1 MEWGMANRM
10 AQLIQRDGRAL
21 FLPVDH
27 GYFQGPTRKLEE
39 PRKTIEPLLPYADA
53 LFITRGVLRS
63 SVDPDHAK
71 PIILR
76 VSGGASMV
84 GKDLANEG
92 ITTSIEEAIRL
103 NAAAIGISIFV
114 GSEYEKESLLNLS
127 KLVDEGER
135 YGVPVMAVTAVGK
148 ELEKREA
155 RYLALASRIA
165 AELGARVVKTY
176 WCEDFEKV
184 VRGCPV
190 PVVMAGGPQVDTELE
205 VFQFVYDGM
214 QKGAI
219 GVNLGRNIWQND
231 FPVAMI
237 KAIRAIIHGNATP
250 KEAQE
255 IYESAKP
262 PPSPPSEPKKLEP
275 LPRKMTVEELY
286 GNCKDQLKALGVKLH
301 GRHTGGFD
309 GHYKEKHILRV
320 AKTEYQ
326 CLTIDVKNADD
337 SWRGWELVNDEQTLD
352 KVFDDYIKPRIAEL
366 SREK

>member
-1 MEWGMANRM
+1 MDWGMENRM
-10 AQLIQRDGRAL
+10 AQLIQADGHCL

-63 SVDPDHAK
+63 SVDPDKSK

-76 VSGGASMV
+76 VSGGTSMV

-103 NAAAIGISIFV
+103 NVAAVGISIFV
-114 GSEYEKESLLNLS
+114 GTEYEHESLLNLAR
-127 KLVDEGER
+127 LVDEGEK

-148 ELEKREA
+148 ELEKRDA
-155 RYLALASRIA
+155 RFLALASRIA

-176 WCEDFEKV
+176 WCEDFERV
-184 VRGCPV
+184 IRGCPV

-205 VFQFVYDGM
+205 VFEFVHDGM

-231 FPVAMI
+231 YPVAMI
-237 KAIRAIIHGNATP
+237 KAIRAIIHENASP

-255 IYESAKP
+255 
-262 PPSPPSEPKKLEP
+262 
-275 LPRKMTVEELY
+275 LY
-286 GNCKDQLKALGVKLH
+286 DSVK
-301 GRHTGGFD
+301 
-309 GHYKEKHILRV
+309 
-320 AKTEYQ
+320 
-326 CLTIDVKNADD
+326 
-337 SWRGWELVNDEQTLD
+337 
-352 KVFDDYIKPRIAEL
+352 
-366 SREK
+366 SREATS